1 MNRDFAPG
9 PELDQRNVII
19 INLFLST
26 PPSSHSDMGIR
37 SEDSEGEIHSPKKDR
52 KKSSSSRVG
61 KKERRDKEKDSK
73 YYSDLSDSEFSGQLH

>member
-1 MNRDFAPG
+1 
-9 PELDQRNVII
+9 
-19 INLFLST
+19 
-26 PPSSHSDMGIR
+26 MGIR

-73 YYSDLSDSEFSGQLH
+73 YYSDLSDSEFSGQFHYITLLKCSSCPYSSTLFLLGGL